1 MRPRRLAATY
11 AQFRTALAKARKEA
25 GLTQA
30 ALAAKL
36 GRPQSFISKYESGER
51 RLDVVEFME
60 VAQAVGFDA
69 SKLLGKLRKT
79 GESR

>member
-1 MRPRRLAATY
+1 MRPRHLAATY
-11 AQFRTALAKARKEA
+11 AQFRTALIRARKEA

-30 ALAAKL
+30 ALAARL
-36 GRPQSFISKYESGER
+36 GRPQSFISKYENGER

-69 SKLLGKLRKT
+69 TKFLTKLRR
-79 GESR
+79 SL